1 MSPRVTRIARPPRPA
16 RPKKNPSQW
25 AFSLNRHPA
34 PLDPPAR
41 ADRPL
46 PSPSSVRP
54 QGDLKKEIKK
64 LQRFRDQVKQWAGSN
79 DVRDKTPL
87 LEARKLIEGKM
98 ESFKI
103 IEKETKTKAFSKQGL
118 EAARE
123 RKDPKEAARDEARE
137 WLNASVDELQTQIEA
152 FEAEIETIA
161 EPKKSKSKTRPPRL
175 GHLEESMSRH
185 LQHIQRMELVLRLVD
200 NEALAPEDVTD
211 LKDLVDDY
219 VERNQDDFDEFGD
232 VEDMYADLELD
243 DLAEAVASGEV
254 SHDVGKP
261 SALQK
266 LDGAGDDAHADDGNA
281 GAGASG
287 AAGKGGLS
295 KGGSEHSSSGS
306 LLATGTKG
314 KPGELLGAKPMS
326 PAGGPALGS
335 GGKKIPAP
343 LGLNKAPNLAS
354 GAEPPA
360 PLGLQSGG
368 PVPGPKG
375 REGTLGGNGGSWG
388 APGGG
393 NGTFP
398 TLAGGDSK
406 AGNPPQQQQQPAPG
420 AGAGLQQQQS
430 WGFGSAN
437 ADPPVFGVNSSPQQ
451 APPSSSGS
459 GVKFPLPKPTPG
471 SPLLGGQGGNAGGP
485 GGANANAAAGS
496 PAKNLPAPKFGVDPS
511 ASKSGGTGT
520 GTGSASNGEPKPADG
535 SDSLSFDLPG
545 GLADLADGGGFG
557 GTDKGSSSVAP
568 IAVALGGMTHE
579 DPSVNVRLLESAYK
593 NLPTVADGAWTRRR
607 REPPS
612 SPAPTSYP
620 TASPPVLDNPA
631 LFERLDADALF
642 FAFYH
647 QQGTAQQYLAAR
659 ELKRANWR
667 FHKKYATWFARQE
680 DPKVST
686 EEYEQGNYIYF
697 DFNMGQDGGWC
708 QRSKGDFLFEYSQLE
723 SEMN

>member
-1 MSPRVTRIARPPRPA
+1 MFT
-16 RPKKNPSQW
+16 
-25 AFSLNRHPA
+25 
-34 PLDPPAR
+34 
-41 ADRPL
+41 
-46 PSPSSVRP
+46 
-54 QGDLKKEIKK
+54 
-64 LQRFRDQVKQWAGSN
+64 
-79 DVRDKTPL
+79 
-87 LEARKLIEGKM
+87 
-98 ESFKI
+98 
-103 IEKETKTKAFSKQGL
+103 
-118 EAARE
+118 
-123 RKDPKEAARDEARE
+123 
-137 WLNASVDELQTQIEA
+137 
-152 FEAEIETIA
+152 
-161 EPKKSKSKTRPPRL
+161 
-175 GHLEESMSRH
+175 
-185 LQHIQRMELVLRLVD
+185 
-200 NEALAPEDVTD
+200 
-211 LKDLVDDY
+211 
-219 VERNQDDFDEFGD
+219 
-232 VEDMYADLELD
+232 DMYADLELD

-261 SALQK
+261 AALQK
-266 LDGAGDDAHADDGNA
+266 LDGVSDDAHADDGNT
-281 GAGASG
+281 GAAASG

-314 KPGELLGAKPMS
+314 KPGDLLGAKPMS
-326 PAGGPALGS
+326 PAGGPTLGS

-398 TLAGGDSK
+398 TLAGGDNK
-406 AGNPPQQQQQPAPG
+406 AGNPLQQQPAPG

-451 APPSSSGS
+451 QPPSSSGS

-471 SPLLGGQGGNAGGP
+471 SPLLGGQAGNAGP

-511 ASKSGGTGT
+511 ASKSAGTGT
-520 GTGSASNGEPKPADG
+520 AGAGAASNGEPKPADG

-545 GLADLADGGGFG
+545 GLADLADGAGFG
-557 GTDKGSSSVAP
+557 GTDKGGSSSSSPVSP

-612 SPAPTSYP
+612 KPAPPSYP